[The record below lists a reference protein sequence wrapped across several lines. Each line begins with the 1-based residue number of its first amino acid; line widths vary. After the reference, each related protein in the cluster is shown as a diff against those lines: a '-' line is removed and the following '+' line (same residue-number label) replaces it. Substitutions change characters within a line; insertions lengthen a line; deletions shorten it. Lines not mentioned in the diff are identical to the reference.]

1 MELWSLLLVF
11 LLNWNFLGYGLV
23 IFFVGILVFVIIW
36 NLERVRGVGVSGVII
51 EDIVESLDLLGND
64 FIRFMGKK
72 WYLKFC
78 ELFKWKLK
86 I

>member
-36 NLERVRGVGVSGVII
+36 NLEGVRGVGVSGVII

-64 FIRFMGKK
+64 FIRFMGK
-72 WYLKFC
+72 
-78 ELFKWKLK
+78 EVIFKILW
-86 I
+86 II

>member
-1 MELWSLLLVF
+1 M
-11 LLNWNFLGYGLV
+11 GYGLV

-64 FIRFMGKK
+64 FIRFMGI
-72 WYLKFC
+72 
-78 ELFKWKLK
+78 EVIFKILW
-86 I
+86 II